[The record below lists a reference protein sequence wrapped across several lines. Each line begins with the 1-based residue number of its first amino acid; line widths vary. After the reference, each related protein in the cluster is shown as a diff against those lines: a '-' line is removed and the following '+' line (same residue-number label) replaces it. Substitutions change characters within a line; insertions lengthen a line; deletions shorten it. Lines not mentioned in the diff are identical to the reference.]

1 MVGLGKPDIADQL
14 FRSQCNA
21 AEPSHVNL
29 VQLFSEACYI
39 ESMCKL
45 CHRIAL
51 RESRLKRQTCNKESV
66 LGQEW
71 MLLSRSNAQTLCQV
85 TT

>member
-14 FRSQCNA
+14 FRSHCNT
-21 AEPSHVNL
+21 AEPSHVKL
-29 VQLFSEACYI
+29 VQLSSEACYV
-39 ESMCKL
+39 ESVCKL

-51 RESRLKRQTCNKESV
+51 RESRLERQACNKGSV

-71 MLLSRSNAQTLCQV
+71 MLPSRFTAQTLWQIM
-85 TT
+85 T